1 MNEIYIASQGAYYQY
16 DHNGNEVSEWDS
28 EHKEWVLLPKYE
40 NYNVICTHFQHPIKR
55 IELNIKS

>member
-28 EHKEWVLLPKYE
+28 EHKEWILLPKYE
-40 NYNVICTHFQHPIKR
+40 SYNVICTQFQSPIKR
-55 IELNIKS
+55 KEL